1 MNKLKQI
8 AASALIVP
16 VVFAGSVSAL
26 NAGQIEQGD
35 IYRVRNVTQNGQF
48 TDPASAN
55 VCETVQFKVR
65 IHNPGPDPLTG
76 VTVKATLNTESS
88 ASHSSV
94 ATISADNANPAS
106 VSDTAGVNLTKA
118 AGMSYVNDSTQL
130 LDPNGTVITKLP
142 NTILTTGVSIPN
154 GVGVSTE
161 QRRYV
166 QFEAKVD
173 CPKPPVTPPVTPP
186 TPPATTKTTT
196 TTLPNTGPGSV
207 IAIAA
212 GATILGTA
220 FYRRHLMRSLS
231 K

>member
-8 AASALIVP
+8 AASVLIVP
-16 VVFAGSVSAL
+16 VVFAGTVSAL
-26 NAGQIEQGD
+26 NAGQVEQGD

-48 TDPASAN
+48 TDPATAN

-76 VTVKATLNTESS
+76 VTVKATLNTESA

-94 ATISADNANPAS
+94 ATISADNANPAT
-106 VSDTAGVNLTKA
+106 VSDAAAVNLTKA
-118 AGMSYVNDSTQL
+118 AGMSYVNGTTQL
-130 LDPNGTVITKLP
+130 LDSNGAIITGLGD
-142 NTILTTGVSIPN
+142 TILTTGVSVPN

-166 QFEAKVD
+166 QFQAKVD
-173 CPKPPVTPPVTPP
+173 CPTPPVTPP
-186 TPPATTKTTT
+186 AKTKTPVAPAS
-196 TTLPNTGPGSV
+196 TLPNTGPGEV
-207 IAIAA
+207 AAIVVGVSIL
-212 GATILGTA
+212 GATL
-220 FYRRHLMRSLS
+220 YRYRLTRSLT